1 MAGVTRTVAPLED
14 RLREVTSALSG
25 VVSVSRG
32 GHVEYERAFGLADR
46 AHGVVNTTETR
57 FGIAAGTTGFTAV
70 TIVALIGEGVL
81 SMATTARSLLGQD
94 LPLVHPEVTVA
105 HLLGHA
111 SGVADYLG
119 GASGGDDYVVPVPVH
134 TLADTEGYL
143 PALAERT
150 QRFAPGTRF
159 EYSNS
164 GYVLLALLAERAA
177 GDTFPAL
184 VGRTVFAPAEMRQ
197 TAFLRS
203 DRLPGSAAVGYLGD
217 GRTNLLHLPV
227 RGSGDSGAYTTAGD
241 LRKFWSA
248 LFGER
253 IVPRHRL
260 VELLRPRQ
268 DVPERGLR
276 SGLGFWLHR
285 TGPAVSL
292 EGCAAGVSF
301 RSVHD
306 PSSGQTH
313 TVLANTGDGAWPVTR
328 RLDELL
334 R

>member
-1 MAGVTRTVAPLED
+1 M
-14 RLREVTSALSG
+14 
-25 VVSVSRG
+25 
-32 GHVEYERAFGLADR
+32 
-46 AHGVVNTTETR
+46 
-57 FGIAAGTTGFTAV
+57 
-70 TIVALIGEGVL
+70 
-81 SMATTARSLLGQD
+81 
-94 LPLVHPEVTVA
+94 
-105 HLLGHA
+105 
-111 SGVADYLG
+111 
-119 GASGGDDYVVPVPVH
+119 PVH

-285 TGPAVSL
+285 DRAGGEPRGLRRRSLVPVGARPDLGADPHRARQHRRRRVAGHPPAGRTPALSSGGRSGAVS
-292 EGCAAGVSF
+292 A
-301 RSVHD
+301 RSRWRGT
-306 PSSGQTH
+306 P
-313 TVLANTGDGAWPVTR
+313 APR
-328 RLDELL
+328 
-334 R
+334 